1 MQVRN
6 SSLIF
11 RLFRNYN
18 IHCHPIYTS
27 KIYIYIYI
35 YIIYDDLTSTR

>member
-6 SSLIF
+6 ISLIF

-27 KIYIYIYI
+27 KIYIYI
-35 YIIYDDLTSTR
+35 IYDDLTNTR